1 MRELTVP
8 ARREVLESVTD
19 EANLTDAIFRNVAEA
34 GDEVGMRRRT
44 ADGWVSVTWNQFAA
58 EVRAL
63 AKGLIAKGVAP
74 GDRVTLM
81 SKTRYEWT
89 LADYA
94 IWCAGAVTVPIYET
108 SSSEQVAWILSD
120 SGAVAMIAESELHTL
135 DRHRRARSGSPA
147 ARHLADR
154 RWRPRHPRR
163 RGRRRTGLRGRGPS
177 HGAARRHP
185 GDDHL
190 HQRHHRASQGL
201 RADPWQLRLRRGV
214 DHQRP
219 GPAL

>member
-8 ARREVLESVTD
+8 ARREILESVTP
-19 EANLTDAIFRNVAEA
+19 EANLTDALFRNVAEA
-34 GDEVGMRRRT
+34 GDEIGMRRRT

-120 SGAVAMIAESELHTL
+120 SGAVAMIAESELHSSTATDVRDQAPLLRDIWQIDGGGL
-135 DRHRRARSGSPA
+135 DALAAEGSDVP
-147 ARHLADR
+147 D
-154 RWRPRHPRR
+154 
-163 RGRRRTGLRGRGPS
+163 
-177 HGAARRHP
+177 
-185 GDDHL
+185 
-190 HQRHHRASQGL
+190 
-201 RADPWQLRLRRGV
+201 
-214 DHQRP
+214 
-219 GPAL
+219 